1 MNLLSAYNRSSLL
14 QKLSSHEFDL
24 LVIGGG
30 ITGAGIALDA
40 ASRGFKT
47 ALVEKQDFAAG
58 TSSRSTKLIH
68 GGLRYLRQGEIAL
81 VREVSR
87 ERAIVYRNAPHLLVP
102 EKILLPLIKNG
113 DYGKFE
119 TSLGLWFYDMVAGV
133 KKEERKK
140 MLPIEQTLKSEP
152 LLRKEILVGGCL
164 FTEYRTDDAR
174 LTIEIIKTAVK
185 YGAACINYCE
195 VKDFIYENEVV
206 SGVEC
211 DDLLSVDKNSSPAQN
226 IFIIKA
232 KQIINAAGPWVDK
245 IRNNDTAHTLTP
257 TRYSEQEKRLHLTKG
272 VHLVVNHEKFPVKQA
287 IYFPA
292 LTVGKDFANTRM
304 IFAIPRGKATY
315 IGTTDTDYNG
325 SLENPVT
332 NKQDADY
339 LLNSVNYMF
348 PAVKLSLPDVV
359 SSWAGIRPLIH
370 QKGKTPSEISRKDEI
385 FISKS
390 GLISIG
396 GGKLTGYRKMAQR
409 VVDIVNRNLHN
420 SFGFPK
426 VKCKTENIIINGGEI
441 EEVTNY
447 IQQVFEKIN
456 TYGLGHYQ
464 AEYLVRNYGLQC
476 DFILE
481 KFLELFNN
489 QLSINN
495 NQLIASRLD
504 RDFAAAQLARA
515 ELWFTVNHES
525 VFRLQDFFIR
535 RTAMLYFDIQSMEK
549 LLEPLL
555 EDMKNYFGWT
565 ENESKSENVQIR
577 KIIRNAIVF
586 PN

>member
-1 MNLLSAYNRSSLL
+1 MNLLSAYNRASLL

-68 GGLRYLRQGEIAL
+68 GGLRYLKKGEIAL
-81 VREVSR
+81 VKEVSR

-119 TSLGLWFYDMVAGV
+119 TSLGLWFYDMLAGV
-133 KKEERKK
+133 KKEERRK
-140 MLPIEQTLKSEP
+140 MLSKGQTLISEP
-152 LLRKEILVGGCL
+152 LLRKDILLGGCL

-185 YGAACINYCE
+185 YDAACINYCE
-195 VKDFIYENEVV
+195 SKDFIYENDKVL
-206 SGVEC
+206 GVEC
-211 DDLLSVDKNSSPAQN
+211 DDLLSADRNGILAQKT
-226 IFIIKA
+226 FIIRA

-245 IRNNDTAHTLTP
+245 IRDNDKALTRTP
-257 TRYSEQEKRLHLTKG
+257 TRNSPIASPITSGQAGQAGQGKRLHLTKG

-292 LTVGKDFANTRM
+292 LTAGKDFSNTRM

-348 PAVKLSLPDVV
+348 PVVNISLSDVV

-390 GLISIG
+390 GLISIA
-396 GGKLTGYRKMAQR
+396 GGKLSGYRKMAQR
-409 VVDIVNRNLHN
+409 VVDLVNRNLQ
-420 SFGFPK
+420 SSGFTQ
-426 VKCKTENIIINGGEI
+426 VKCKTENIVINGGDLLMTNEKSQKTEI
-441 EEVTNY
+441 AKNY
-447 IQQVFEKIN
+447 IQQVLEKIN
-456 TYGLGHYQ
+456 GYGLGIYE
-464 AEYLVRNYGLQC
+464 AEYLVRTYGKQT
-476 DFILE
+476 DIILE
-481 KFLELFNN
+481 KFYEFKGAP
-489 QLSINN
+489 LSPPEGGK
-495 NQLIASRLD
+495 QEVLPSTREGFRGALVPTLS
-504 RDFAAAQLARA
+504 LARA
-515 ELWFTVNHES
+515 ELWFT
-525 VFRLQDFFIR
+525 
-535 RTAMLYFDIQSMEK
+535 
-549 LLEPLL
+549 
-555 EDMKNYFGWT
+555 
-565 ENESKSENVQIR
+565 
-577 KIIRNAIVF
+577 
-586 PN
+586 